1 MDAYTPEVDG
11 GNKHVEARGHSA
23 APLLLSSLPKS
34 QLHGACSSSARG
46 PPYLK
51 FPCRF
56 CKNTI
61 SRTRGSGLCSL
72 HSASALSRSYA
83 WDRRRKDNNPAGC
96 GQHRNKEGMG
106 VGQEPPRREG
116 NARQTPEGRQASKA
130 RGRPDPDTRAGTPD
144 HPVHRHKSTQAHKHT
159 STPGTRHTP
168 DGLHAGTP
176 AGCGTPQTLPD
187 RTPPFAGRTCR

>member
-1 MDAYTPEVDG
+1 MDSYTPEVDG

-34 QLHGACSSSARG
+34 QLHDACSSSARG

-83 WDRRRKDNNPAGC
+83 WDRRRKDSNPAGC
-96 GQHRNKEGMG
+96 GQHRNRGNGGGPRASTEG
-106 VGQEPPRREG
+106 RERKANNG
-116 NARQTPEGRQASKA
+116 GKGRQAKPA
-130 RGRPDPDTRAGTPD
+130 GALTQTRGQAHLTTPFTG
-144 HPVHRHKSTQAHKHT
+144 TQAHKHT
-159 STPGTRHTP
+159 STQAHKHTRDKTDPGQGTPGTRQTRDKAHT
-168 DGLHAGTP
+168 
-176 AGCGTPQTLPD
+176 
-187 RTPPFAGRTCR
+187 